1 MHNFNMHICAFY
13 LISSTI
19 IVVIMES
26 EHNKARMNEKNA
38 QTHTFTHVHKHIAH
52 FKNRM
57 KQDVEEKKKT
67 IKHTEHRNRLQWEQR
82 ERFNTDGVM
91 IMLHR
96 LRLRLSISL
105 SVYSARKIDVCKIVR
120 VLQLQTDSS
129 FISHRSNRF
138 CSIGNETMDYAM
150 WSIDFT

>member
-1 MHNFNMHICAFY
+1 MHICAFY

-57 KQDVEEKKKT
+57 KQDVEEKKKKQSNT
-67 IKHTEHRNRLQWEQR
+67 QNTE
-82 ERFNTDGVM
+82 
-91 IMLHR
+91 
-96 LRLRLSISL
+96 
-105 SVYSARKIDVCKIVR
+105 IDYNESKEK
-120 VLQLQTDSS
+120 DS
-129 FISHRSNRF
+129 
-138 CSIGNETMDYAM
+138 TL
-150 WSIDFT
+150 TV